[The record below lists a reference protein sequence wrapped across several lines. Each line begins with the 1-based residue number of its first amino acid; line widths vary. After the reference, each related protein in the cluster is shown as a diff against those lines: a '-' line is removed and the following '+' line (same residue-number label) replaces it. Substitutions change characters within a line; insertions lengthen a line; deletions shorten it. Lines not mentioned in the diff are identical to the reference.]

1 MIIYSPLSYSCIP
14 ESKVSMILGV
24 KLVSLGLCMLIAFNS
39 LVATPA
45 LEKQALDWIRT
56 LVHEEKYFQSGKIV
70 KKIQIHYFQN
80 HSVLSF
86 SNPVGCI
93 RLNLHLKLL

>member
-1 MIIYSPLSYSCIP
+1 MSYSCIP

-56 LVHEEKYFQSGKIV
+56 LVHEEIYFQSGKNCQ
-70 KKIQIHYFQN
+70 KIQIVIFKIT
-80 HSVLSF
+80 V
-86 SNPVGCI
+86 
-93 RLNLHLKLL
+93 